1 MCSECLSTPCHP
13 RCPNAPDPEPLYEC
27 AYCDG
32 GIYAGE
38 KMVRI
43 DGVYFHL
50 SCLKDMDIEE
60 LMELVDVDVEEAADD
75 D

>member
-1 MCSECLSTPCHP
+1 
-13 RCPNAPDPEPLYEC
+13 
-27 AYCDG
+27 
-32 GIYAGE
+32 
-38 KMVRI
+38 MVRI